1 MTPETKVKKEIV
13 AYLDTLPECWHVAI
27 HNMGYGKRGVPD
39 RLVCY
44 RGYFIALEVK
54 APGGKATA
62 WQERCL
68 AEIQKAGGWSEV
80 VHSADDVRRLIA
92 HINLNYVPR

>member
-1 MTPETKVKKEIV
+1 MTPETAVKKEIV
-13 AYLDTLPECWHVAI
+13 AYLDTLPECWHVAY

-44 RGYFIALEVK
+44 RGRFLGLEIK

-62 WQERCL
+62 WQERCI
-68 AEIQKAGGWSEV
+68 EDIIIAGGFAGV
-80 VHSADDVRRLIA
+80 VRSVDDVRTLLDVVDTA
-92 HINLNYVPR
+92 VYP